1 MPARQ
6 LQLTLD
12 FEHDADI
19 SQNVIGP
26 SLNGLVHLAKAILS
40 IHGGVYKGQPVRV
53 AATLTVDGVR
63 FDG

>member
-6 LQLTLD
+6 VQLTLD

-26 SLNGLVHLAKAILS
+26 TLNGLVHLANAILA
-40 IHGGVYKGQPVRV
+40 IHGGVYKGQPIRA
-53 AATLTVDGVR
+53 AATLTVDGVE